1 MASIW
6 VPVIYIGVLVFGML
20 IFSYFYRRRRAQT
33 AAAKYEPWFST
44 HPERDVYTTLLAQDP
59 APHDALLKA
68 ALLQRAAA
76 DVRRLMGLTED
87 KQALN
92 QLLQKG
98 SINDDLWAAF
108 QQAEREMQ
116 AEMVEVVRE
125 AATFKD
131 GWDKTIFASANEIV
145 LNGRHKEHYT
155 KVQKLHEAQVAQAGP
170 KSASTESAKSEED
183 LVKIKAEDAVQDA
196 TTPSKKSKKRK

>member
-1 MASIW
+1 MASIY

-20 IFSYFYRRRRAQT
+20 IFSHFYRKRRAP
-33 AAAKYEPWFST
+33 AKYEPWFPT
-44 HPERDVYTTLLAQDP
+44 HPERDVYTTLLSQDP
-59 APHDALLKA
+59 PPHDALLKA

-76 DVRRLMGLTED
+76 DVRRLMRMTED

-125 AATFKD
+125 AATFKE

-145 LNGRHKEHYT
+145 LNARHKEHYT
-155 KVQKLHEAQVAQAGP
+155 KVQKLQ
-170 KSASTESAKSEED
+170 EERGM
-183 LVKIKAEDAVQDA
+183 LLARRA
-196 TTPSKKSKKRK
+196 R

>member
-1 MASIW
+1 MASIY
-6 VPVIYIGVLVFGML
+6 VPVIYIGVLVLGML
-20 IFSYFYRRRRAQT
+20 IFSHFYRKRRAP
-33 AAAKYEPWFST
+33 AKYEPWFPT
-44 HPERDVYTTLLAQDP
+44 HPERDIYTTLLSQDP
-59 APHDALLKA
+59 PPHDALLKA

-76 DVRRLMGLTED
+76 DVRRLMRMTED

-125 AATFKD
+125 AATFKE

-145 LNGRHKEHYT
+145 LNARHKEQYT
-155 KVQKLHEAQVAQAGP
+155 KVQKLHEARGMHL
-170 KSASTESAKSEED
+170 S
-183 LVKIKAEDAVQDA
+183 LH
-196 TTPSKKSKKRK
+196 